1 MHHSSDS
8 HTSDGP
14 HHSHESH
21 DSEYQRK
28 AKQLETNIVKLRHE
42 IGRVRDETQKAIT
55 SAASSH
61 NTVTRRSQFDMDDF

>member
-14 HHSHESH
+14 HHSHDSH

-42 IGRVRDETQKAIT
+42 IARVRDETQKAIT
-55 SAASSH
+55 SASQ